1 MGVKV
6 SFQGWFLSS
15 KSCFV
20 QWMISSSQSWLAV
33 FGESAAVLLSARPLF
48 CKERMVFFCHTDA
61 LSR

>member
-20 QWMISSSQSWLAV
+20 QWMISSSQSWLT
-33 FGESAAVLLSARPLF
+33 VLKRIGCRPVIRASGF
-48 CKERMVFFCHTDA
+48 SPQRMVFFCHTDA